1 MRKMMFGAAL
11 AAGMLFTGLVQAGDA
26 AAAAESKPV
35 EQIASGVCAGCHGP
49 DGNAMIPT
57 FPSLAGQW
65 EDYLL
70 KSLEEYKNGSR
81 KDPVMGM
88 QVKTLTQKDLENL
101 AAFYAAKPSA
111 LTHTPLSE

>member
-1 MRKMMFGAAL
+1 MRITIFSAAL
-11 AAGMLFTGLVQAGDA
+11 AVGMLFTGLVRAGDGA
-26 AAAAESKPV
+26 VESQPV
-35 EQIASGVCAGCHGP
+35 ERIASGVCAGCHGP
-49 DGNAMIPT
+49 DGNAVVPM

-70 KSLEEYKNGSR
+70 KSLEEYKNGIR

-88 QVKTLTQKDLENL
+88 QVKALTRKDLENL
-101 AAFYAAKPSA
+101 AAFYASQPGK